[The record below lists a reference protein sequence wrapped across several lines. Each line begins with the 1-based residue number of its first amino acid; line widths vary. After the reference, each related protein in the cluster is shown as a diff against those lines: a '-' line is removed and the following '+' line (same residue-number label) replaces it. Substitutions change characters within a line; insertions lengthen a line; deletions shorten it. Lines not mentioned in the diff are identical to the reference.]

1 MSEKISLDSS
11 VFENEEKQIVGP
23 DPAGIDRYFGAG
35 L

>member
-1 MSEKISLDSS
+1 MNKYI